1 MKFFN
6 AEIDEVFDVLDA
18 CEDGLSSKE
27 AENRLDV
34 YGANKLQEAKK
45 DSFLKKF
52 LGEFRDLMIIVL
64 IIYYCQNKRN

>member
-27 AENRLDV
+27 AENRLEV

-45 DSFLKKF
+45 DSFF
-52 LGEFRDLMIIVL
+52 EEIFG
-64 IIYYCQNKRN
+64 